1 MMKRL
6 IAAIKWDVLLQA
18 KYGLYAAGSVVTIMW
33 ISILYF
39 LPDESMAYAI
49 PMVLFGDLAVVGYLF
64 IAAMMY
70 FEKGQG
76 SIEAVIV
83 TPLREREY
91 IIAKLASILVYVI
104 GTTIIMILFLSIF
117 KTFEVHLLVLIL
129 GAIFISLFFTELGF
143 LLSSKYKTFT
153 DFLLPTSLLLMIL
166 TIPIIDFFGFTANSS
181 FRFIF
186 YLWPT
191 YGQLKILQSG
201 FTHMNPLD
209 IAYGFIYNGI
219 FIFLM
224 FNQCIKVFNTSM
236 IGRKGELK

>member
-1 MMKRL
+1 
-6 IAAIKWDVLLQA
+6 
-18 KYGLYAAGSVVTIMW
+18 
-33 ISILYF
+33 
-39 LPDESMAYAI
+39 
-49 PMVLFGDLAVVGYLF
+49 
-64 IAAMMY
+64 
-70 FEKGQG
+70 
-76 SIEAVIV
+76 
-83 TPLREREY
+83 
-91 IIAKLASILVYVI
+91 
-104 GTTIIMILFLSIF
+104 MILFLSIF

-166 TIPIIDFFGFTANSS
+166 TIPIIDFLWVYCKFHL